1 MREKAHDGSEICA
14 VSVVNTMDTANIS
27 PNRNEISEIRSVDLP
42 SFMDDLREDKKVYPM
57 GALGKRVYDRTAA
70 LVLHDRY
77 SAPF

>member
-1 MREKAHDGSEICA
+1 MREKVHDGSEICA
-14 VSVVNTMDTANIS
+14 VSVVNTIDTANIS

-42 SFMDDLREDKKVYPM
+42 SFMDDLRQDKKVYPM
-57 GALGKRVYDRTAA
+57 GALGKRAHDRTAA